1 MENIT
6 INFITSGLNRHTHIN
21 TINMWNHQE
30 ITTVIATN
38 NFIRDHQNRAAKKAI
53 R

>member
-6 INFITSGLNRHTHIN
+6 INFITSGLSRHTNIN

-38 NFIRDHQNRAAKKAI
+38 NFIRDHT
-53 R
+53 